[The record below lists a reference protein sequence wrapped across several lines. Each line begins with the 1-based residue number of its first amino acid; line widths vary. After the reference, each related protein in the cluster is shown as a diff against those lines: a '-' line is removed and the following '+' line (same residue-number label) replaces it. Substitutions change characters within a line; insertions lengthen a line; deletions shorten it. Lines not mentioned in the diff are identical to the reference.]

1 MAPILSLILAAS
13 GLLFAFEQ
21 CHDRGQADPERAA
34 GRFDLQLVGHDHKD
48 ARRAV
53 REKADRTV
61 SGSFRKDRQPL
72 RLFESNARF
81 AGSPLF
87 NVYRAGCEEMTF
99 HLLGS
104 PEVDETFRARLESAD
119 KITPA
124 QMGAVNAAM
133 ERAVGETALGLESQ
147 MILLATA
154 VSGAPFLGLLGTV
167 WGVMDT
173 FTDVA
178 VAGSPNLATMAP
190 GVSGA
195 LITTVMSLCVAIPAM
210 FGYNFLVTSIRS
222 MIVQMDNFA
231 AELASEFEH
240 KYVDHRKRVNL
251 LMRRY
256 SQRQTLSTLS
266 EINITPLLDLAF
278 VLLIIFIITTPLIEN
293 SVGLDD
299 SFQQRG
305 ERRGRSVEGADGLD
319 RSGGSDQV

>member
-1 MAPILSLILAAS
+1 VALTFFHLLAAG
-13 GLLFAFEQ
+13 GLLFAFEHATIAGKIVLAVLLIGSVFSWSVMITKMRVVQ
-21 CHDRGQADPERAA
+21 FAKKQTLRFRGA
-34 GRFDLQLVGHDHKD
+34 
-48 ARRAV
+48 
-53 REKADRTV
+53 
-61 SGSFRKDRQPL
+61 FRKDRQPL

-81 AGSPLF
+81 TGSPLF

-104 PEVDETFRARLESAD
+104 SEVDETFRARLDGAE
-119 KITPA
+119 KIAPA
-124 QMGAVNAAM
+124 QMGAVTAAM

-167 WGVMDT
+167 WGVMDA

-178 VAGSPNLATMAP
+178 VAGSANLTTLAP

-222 MIVQMDNFA
+222 LIVEMDNFA

-240 KYVDHRKRVNL
+240 KYVDHNR
-251 LMRRY
+251 
-256 SQRQTLSTLS
+256 
-266 EINITPLLDLAF
+266 D
-278 VLLIIFIITTPLIEN
+278 
-293 SVGLDD
+293 
-299 SFQQRG
+299 
-305 ERRGRSVEGADGLD
+305 D
-319 RSGGSDQV
+319 RS